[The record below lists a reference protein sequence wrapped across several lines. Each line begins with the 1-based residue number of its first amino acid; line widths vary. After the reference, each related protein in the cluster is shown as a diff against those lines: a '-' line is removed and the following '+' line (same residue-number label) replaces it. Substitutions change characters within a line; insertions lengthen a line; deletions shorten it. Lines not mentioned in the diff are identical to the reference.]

1 MVKRFTTR
9 LLLFVGLMFM
19 FSLNVAAYLDPSAMT
34 YVIQAVAGVAIAG
47 GAALVIYWKK
57 IKLFF
62 KKRKT
67 NKKNNTK

>member
-67 NKKNNTK
+67 NKKNNSK